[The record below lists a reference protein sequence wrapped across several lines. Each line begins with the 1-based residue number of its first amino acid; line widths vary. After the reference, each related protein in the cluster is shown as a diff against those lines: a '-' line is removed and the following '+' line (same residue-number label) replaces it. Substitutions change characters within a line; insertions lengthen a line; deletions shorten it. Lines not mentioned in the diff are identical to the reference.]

1 MTAFCLNDGSGRIK
15 LDNFLVVKKSYDTG
29 LKLHMFAVSSA
40 FAPDIHA
47 HTQKQKGGYRRRENR
62 GVKRATDRMPT
73 LPKHHFVQ
81 MKLMFGDTEPVL
93 DCGLCNFSAL
103 HHEIFSSRPLN
114 VNVWSTSFGLEWPD
128 WPFKKN
134 RHSFVHFF
142 TQSDAFVAAQNWNAH
157 TTPQRPDAR
166 GNAGEYTNITIYL
179 HDHVLNTHVST
190 RCHYRV
196 SCSTRKST
204 NRRPNTTLPWK
215 KGSSHALWSQNC

>member
-15 LDNFLVVKKSYDTG
+15 FDNFLVVKN
-29 LKLHMFAVSSA
+29 HM
-40 FAPDIHA
+40 
-47 HTQKQKGGYRRRENR
+47 TQGWNY
-62 GVKRATDRMPT
+62 TCLPFPPHSPPISMPT
-73 LPKHHFVQ
+73 PKN
-81 MKLMFGDTEPVL
+81 KREDTAGAKTVESKGPRTVCPPCPNTILSKWNSCLATLKPVL

-103 HHEIFSSRPLN
+103 HHEFFSSRPLN

-128 WPFKKN
+128 WPFKKK

-142 TQSDAFVAAQNWNAH
+142 TKSDAFVAAQNWNAH

-215 KGSSHALWSQNC
+215 KGSSHALRSQNC